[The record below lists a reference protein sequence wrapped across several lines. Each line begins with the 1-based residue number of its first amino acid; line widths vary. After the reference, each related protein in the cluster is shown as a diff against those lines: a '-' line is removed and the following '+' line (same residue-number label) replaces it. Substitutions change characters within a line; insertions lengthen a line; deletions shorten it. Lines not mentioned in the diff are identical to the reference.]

1 MMDLTPVAVALVALC
16 TVVITA
22 ILLPAARA
30 KWGDANVN
38 EFLRWVKIGVQAA
51 EQIYELTEGKEKK
64 RYVLN
69 FLEAQGYN
77 INEVEVDSAIE
88 AAVLE
93 LHAQLYGVKHDG
105 TET

>member
-1 MMDLTPVAVALVALC
+1 MMDLTPVVVALIALC
-16 TVVITA
+16 VVLVTTIA
-22 ILLPAARA
+22 LPAARA

-51 EQIYELTEGKEKK
+51 EQIYALTEGREKK

-77 INEVEVDSAIE
+77 IDKAEVDSAIE

-93 LHAQLYGVKHDG
+93 LHTQLYGVK
-105 TET
+105 E

>member
-1 MMDLTPVAVALVALC
+1 MMDLTPVVMAMIALVVALV
-16 TVVITA
+16 TA
-22 ILLPAARA
+22 IVLPAARA

-51 EQIYELTEGKEKK
+51 EQIYELTEGGEKK

-77 INEVEVDSAIE
+77 INEAEVDSAIE

-93 LHAQLYGVKHDG
+93 LHTQLYGVK
-105 TET
+105 E

>member
-1 MMDLTPVAVALVALC
+1 MMDLTPVVVAMIALVVAL
-16 TVVITA
+16 ITA
-22 ILLPAARA
+22 IVLPAARA

-51 EQIYELTEGKEKK
+51 EQIYELTEGSEKK

-77 INEVEVDSAIE
+77 IDKAEVDSAIE

-93 LHAQLYGVKHDG
+93 LHTQLYGVK
-105 TET
+105 E

>member
-1 MMDLTPVAVALVALC
+1 MMDLTPVVVAMIALVVAL
-16 TVVITA
+16 ITA
-22 ILLPAARA
+22 IVLPAARA

-51 EQIYELTEGKEKK
+51 EQIYELTDGAEKK

-77 INEVEVDSAIE
+77 IDKAEVDSAIE

-93 LHAQLYGVKHDG
+93 LHTQLYGVKA
-105 TET
+105 